1 MNNKL
6 VCFINIIIITIFVI
20 CFVPVF
26 GDDGEFKRF
35 EHKYS
40 FKGPFLAQEDG
51 TIPYWDRRGGKLIK
65 WLKLQNCRK
74 FSSLHF
80 QPFNK
85 PF

>member
-26 GDDGEFKRF
+26 GEFKRF

-40 FKGPFLAQEDG
+40 FKGPFLAREDG
-51 TIPYWDRRGGKLIK
+51 TIPYWDRRGGKLI
-65 WLKLQNCRK
+65 
-74 FSSLHF
+74 SG
-80 QPFNK
+80 
-85 PF
+85 